1 MVGGAAE
8 AASDMTAREAILGR
22 IRAAAVRAP
31 GSSDAAA
38 FRRGWDASP
47 EAIVPRLVERLQA
60 YGVTV
65 LRAAAESEIAAIAA
79 ARLAELGIASLIVT
93 PDFPHAWRPGAPEP
107 IEDAGQGAHALDR
120 IDGAMTGCALAI
132 AETGTI
138 VLDAGAAQGRRALTL
153 VPDYC
158 LCVLRAA
165 QVVGL
170 VPEAIVTL
178 QDAARA
184 GRPIT
189 FISGPSATADIELSR
204 VAGVHGPR
212 RLDVILVG

>member
-1 MVGGAAE
+1 
-8 AASDMTAREAILGR
+8 MTAREEILGR
-22 IRAAAVRAP
+22 IRAAAVP
-31 GSSDAAA
+31 MPVAAA
-38 FRRGWDASP
+38 EPPAYRRVWQEPADGML
-47 EAIVPRLVERLQA
+47 PRLIQRLRD

-65 LRAAAESEIAAIAA
+65 LQAATEAEVAAAAA
-79 ARLAELGIASLIVT
+79 ARLAELGVGSLVV
-93 PDFPHAWRPGAPEP
+93 PADLPAAWRPRLPGLVEDTGQDAP
-107 IEDAGQGAHALDR
+107 ALDR
-120 IDGAMTGCALAI
+120 IAGVMTGCALAV

-158 LCVLRAA
+158 LCVVLAT

-170 VPEAIVTL
+170 VPEAVTRL
-178 QDAARA
+178 HAAAAA

-189 FISGPSATADIELSR
+189 FISGPSATADIELNR

-212 RLDVILVG
+212 RLDMILVGS